1 MNHDDDIARRIHSL
15 STELNQ
21 HAHAYYTLDAPAIPD
36 AEYDRLFRQL
46 QDLEAQYPAFRQP
59 DSPTLRV
66 GGAVLKG
73 FAAVVHTVPMLSLN
87 NAFSPPDAQGGFD
100 HDEM

>member
-21 HAHAYYTLDAPAIPD
+21 HAHAYYTLDAPAITD

-46 QDLEAQYPAFRQP
+46 QD
-59 DSPTLRV
+59 
-66 GGAVLKG
+66 
-73 FAAVVHTVPMLSLN
+73 
-87 NAFSPPDAQGGFD
+87 
-100 HDEM
+100 